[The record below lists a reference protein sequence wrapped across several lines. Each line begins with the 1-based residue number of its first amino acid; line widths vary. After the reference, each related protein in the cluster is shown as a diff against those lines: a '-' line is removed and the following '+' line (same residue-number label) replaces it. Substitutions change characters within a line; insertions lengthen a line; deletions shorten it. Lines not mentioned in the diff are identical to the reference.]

1 MIHALDRLRQL
12 TIGAVAAL
20 LVATLVLV
28 VVRGLDEAPT
38 TSAGPPNADEA
49 GDRGEADGAR
59 PSDPTRPGDAA
70 DGGPGP
76 RGTAEGGSD
85 LVLVSQDV
93 ALSPTDHTGPTS
105 PTTTPSGPSVPSTPV
120 TTAPRP
126 TTPGTPPAPPTS
138 PPVTPPTTPGT
149 TTPTPPPTPTPSPA
163 KPAVVDVAVLSG
175 GQLLAVDV
183 NLGAPNLVNLSV
195 LQP

>member
-28 VVRGLDEAPT
+28 VVRGIDDPT
-38 TSAGPPNADEA
+38 TSAGAPPRADEA
-49 GDRGEADGAR
+49 GE
-59 PSDPTRPGDAA
+59 SDAAGPVGPARPGDAA
-70 DGGPGP
+70 DGDLVPGATTEDG
-76 RGTAEGGSD
+76 RD
-85 LVLVSQDV
+85 LVLVSEEV
-93 ALSPTDHTGPTS
+93 ALSPAGSTS
-105 PTTTPSGPSVPSTPV
+105 PSTPSTPSSGPGVPSTPV

-126 TTPGTPPAPPTS
+126 TVPVTPTTPPTS
-138 PPVTPPTTPGT
+138 PPVTPPTPPGP
-149 TTPTPPPTPTPSPA
+149 TTPTPPPKPTSPPA

-175 GQLLAVDV
+175 GQLLTVDV
-183 NLGAPNLVNLSV
+183 NLAAPNLVNLSV